1 MNFGIGHTLNR
12 FKYLIIGGTL
22 AMGFMFIIETIL
34 FIPCETTISSCSV
47 PNLYSDQYPFFVTL
61 MIGTI
66 SGIMILIVCV
76 TVSTSRHIWRIFFTK
91 LKVNPRDNEVSSL
104 NVESIGRA
112 KIQNSN
118 CENEEQRTEVVSVT
132 EKLMSPTNT
141 SQLNC
146 DKNGRRNEMSS
157 ATDKWTI
164 PIQTLVFDR
173 DNDGRR
179 NEDYS
184 ATVKWTSPIK
194 TLVSDRDNDG
204 RRKEDFNATVKWTS
218 PIKTLVLD
226 RDNEERR
233 NEMSSVTEKLTNPIK
248 TLVLDRYNEGRLNEE
263 SSVTD
268 KWTSR
273 ANSSQ
278 LHCYN
283 EELRDEVSS
292 VYNKLTSP
300 TNTEHINYDSE
311 GRRNKSTCHNEH
323 GEENKSESLR
333 LSVHLQDNVIAHLRS
348 DENNSNIVN
357 EHCQVVSETSLS
369 RSMLDIKAE
378 MEMKHTSNI
387 RVQQLINHMKTARI
401 SCNQGIKDSQCT
413 LNSQILTKKP
423 QFTFDAWEFRAFI
436 TSIIVAVTTIV
447 LTGPFLVSYWI
458 DYYTGTLL
466 PQQVRFILLI
476 PLVLNSILNPFIY
489 AWRIPE
495 IKQQFQKLFHC

>member
-22 AMGFMFIIETIL
+22 AMGFMFTIETIL
-34 FIPCETTISSCSV
+34 FIPYETTISSCSV
-47 PNLYSDQYPFFVTL
+47 PNLYSDQYHFFVTL

-104 NVESIGRA
+104 NVQSIGRA
-112 KIQNSN
+112 KNQNSN
-118 CENEEQRTEVVSVT
+118 CENEEQRTEMLRVT
-132 EKLMSPTNT
+132 DKLMSPTNT

-157 ATDKWTI
+157 
-164 PIQTLVFDR
+164 V
-173 DNDGRR
+173 
-179 NEDYS
+179 
-184 ATVKWTSPIK
+184 
-194 TLVSDRDNDG
+194 
-204 RRKEDFNATVKWTS
+204 TVKWTS

-233 NEMSSVTEKLTNPIK
+233 NEMSSVTEKWTSPIK

-273 ANSSQ
+273 AKSSQ

-283 EELRDEVSS
+283 EERRDEVSS

-323 GEENKSESLR
+323 GEENKRENLR

-357 EHCQVVSETSLS
+357 EHCQVVSETSLL

-378 MEMKHTSNI
+378 MEMKRTSNI
-387 RVQQLINHMKTARI
+387 RV
-401 SCNQGIKDSQCT
+401 
-413 LNSQILTKKP
+413 
-423 QFTFDAWEFRAFI
+423 
-436 TSIIVAVTTIV
+436 
-447 LTGPFLVSYWI
+447 
-458 DYYTGTLL
+458 
-466 PQQVRFILLI
+466 
-476 PLVLNSILNPFIY
+476 
-489 AWRIPE
+489 
-495 IKQQFQKLFHC
+495 

>member
-22 AMGFMFIIETIL
+22 AMGFMFTIETIL
-34 FIPCETTISSCSV
+34 FIPYETTISSCSV
-47 PNLYSDQYPFFVTL
+47 PNLYSDQYHFFVTL
-61 MIGTI
+61 MLGTV

-91 LKVNPRDNEVSSL
+91 LKVNPRDNEVLSL
-104 NVESIGRA
+104 KVESIGRA
-112 KIQNSN
+112 KNQNSN
-118 CENEEQRTEVVSVT
+118 CENEEQRTEEVSVT
-132 EKLMSPTNT
+132 DKLMSPTNT

-146 DKNGRRNEMSS
+146 HKNGRRNEMSS
-157 ATDKWTI
+157 VTDKWTS

-179 NEDYS
+179 NEDSS

-204 RRKEDFNATVKWTS
+204 RRNEDFSATVKWTS

-226 RDNEERR
+226 RYNDGRR
-233 NEMSSVTEKLTNPIK
+233 NEEF
-248 TLVLDRYNEGRLNEE
+248 
-263 SSVTD
+263 SVTD

-273 ANSSQ
+273 AKSSQ

-283 EELRDEVSS
+283 EERRDEVSS

-323 GEENKSESLR
+323 GEENKSENRR

-378 MEMKHTSNI
+378 MEMKRTSNI

>member
-1 MNFGIGHTLNR
+1 
-12 FKYLIIGGTL
+12 
-22 AMGFMFIIETIL
+22 
-34 FIPCETTISSCSV
+34 
-47 PNLYSDQYPFFVTL
+47 
-61 MIGTI
+61 
-66 SGIMILIVCV
+66 
-76 TVSTSRHIWRIFFTK
+76 
-91 LKVNPRDNEVSSL
+91 
-104 NVESIGRA
+104 
-112 KIQNSN
+112 
-118 CENEEQRTEVVSVT
+118 
-132 EKLMSPTNT
+132 
-141 SQLNC
+141 
-146 DKNGRRNEMSS
+146 MSS
-157 ATDKWTI
+157 VTDKWTS

-173 DNDGRR
+173 DNDGRQ

-204 RRKEDFNATVKWTS
+204 RRKEDFSATVKWTS

-233 NEMSSVTEKLTNPIK
+233 NEMSSVTEKWTSPIK

-273 ANSSQ
+273 AISSQ

-323 GEENKSESLR
+323 GEENKSENLR

-378 MEMKHTSNI
+378 MEMKRTSNI

-436 TSIIVAVTTIV
+436 TSVIVAVTTIV

>member
-22 AMGFMFIIETIL
+22 AMGFMFTIETIL
-34 FIPCETTISSCSV
+34 FIPYETTISSCSV
-47 PNLYSDQYPFFVTL
+47 PNLYSDQYHFFVTL

-112 KIQNSN
+112 KNQNSN
-118 CENEEQRTEVVSVT
+118 CENEEQRTEMLRVT
-132 EKLMSPTNT
+132 DKLMSPTNT

-157 ATDKWTI
+157 
-164 PIQTLVFDR
+164 V
-173 DNDGRR
+173 
-179 NEDYS
+179 
-184 ATVKWTSPIK
+184 
-194 TLVSDRDNDG
+194 
-204 RRKEDFNATVKWTS
+204 TVKWTS

-233 NEMSSVTEKLTNPIK
+233 NEMSSVTEKWTSPIK

-273 ANSSQ
+273 AKSSQ

-283 EELRDEVSS
+283 EERRDEVSS
-292 VYNKLTSP
+292 VYNKLMSP

-323 GEENKSESLR
+323 GEENKRENLR

-357 EHCQVVSETSLS
+357 EHCQVVSETSLF

-378 MEMKHTSNI
+378 MEMKRTSNI
-387 RVQQLINHMKTARI
+387 RVQQLINHMKTERI

-436 TSIIVAVTTIV
+436 TSIIVALTTIL

-466 PQQVRFILLI
+466 PQQVRFILFI

-495 IKQQFQKLFHC
+495 IKQQFRQLFHC